1 MGAVPALSQAA
12 VVSNCGVVHQ
22 YRNRGVVHQVSSP
35 SARQQH
41 RACAVRGGPTPAPA
55 PTSPAPAPP
64 SPAPAP
70 PSLARAPPS
79 QRAEEF
85 LDVAA
90 YFQKLLLPRAV
101 GQVLRAWS
109 ASVCSCVRRMCS
121 D

>member
-1 MGAVPALSQAA
+1 M
-12 VVSNCGVVHQ
+12 
-22 YRNRGVVHQVSSP
+22 
-35 SARQQH
+35 
-41 RACAVRGGPTPAPA
+41 RGGPTPAPA
-55 PTSPAPAPP
+55 PP
-64 SPAPAP
+64 SPAPTP
-70 PSLARAPPS
+70 PSLARAPPSPARASPS

-109 ASVCSCVRRMCS
+109 VSVCSCVRHMCS